1 MVAFPVCMMVCYKNR
16 VFRFALTPL
25 AGIVVPVKDIFSDV
39 PACKLAIL
47 VVCPLRDGF
56 AFQLCFKQLRIKRR
70 CFYYNFR
77 NRQYPVQFF
86 NHRKMGLDLMLD
98 AWSQPASVLAGYSI
112 IKSFLPVAGLSI
124 SSSTTP
130 D

>member
-1 MVAFPVCMMVCYKNR
+1 MVTFPVCMMVCYKNR

-25 AGIVVPVKDIFSDV
+25 TCIVVPVKDIFSDI

-47 VVCPLRDGF
+47 VVCPLRDWV
-56 AFQLCFKQLRIKRR
+56 AFQLCFKQLCIKRR

-77 NRQYPVQFF
+77 NRQYPVHFF

-98 AWSQPASVLAGYSI
+98 AWDQPAFVLAGYSI
-112 IKSFLPVAGLSI
+112 VKSFLPVAGLSI
-124 SSSTTP
+124 SS
-130 D
+130 

>member
-1 MVAFPVCMMVCYKNR
+1 MVAFPVCMMVCYKNWI
-16 VFRFALTPL
+16 FRFAFAPL
-25 AGIVVPVKDIFSDV
+25 ACIVVSVKDIFSDI
-39 PACKLAIL
+39 PTCKLAIL

-56 AFQLCFKQLRIKRR
+56 IFQLRLEQLRIKRR

-77 NRQYPVQFF
+77 NRQYPVQLF

-98 AWSQPASVLAGYSI
+98 AWSQPAFVLAGYSV

-124 SSSTTP
+124 SS
-130 D
+130 